1 MFNINIEITK
11 NVIYSYTKNILD
23 WLCSCE
29 KDNIMNINEIRS
41 MINESITFA
50 NIEISELIKN
60 GNYQGIVNQQA
71 MLLIMMGSLNAI
83 DNGTEQ
89 LKQYL
94 TFDNITTMQTVNKA
108 INDVD
113 TLINNSY
120 RIIGLNKYNNNLYL
134 QNIGNNEFIKCY
146 GIINYINDMI
156 YNKFLLNS
164 AIVIDKKD
172 IDVTDICLDK
182 MVYINN
188 LEKNN
193 NKLYTIHNG
202 GKMNIFDSNKRY
214 NKFYNNPTIIDL
226 PKEWINVEK
235 LNSNHETYLVTDSY
249 LLNEIK
255 KRFDN
260 PLILNTFGID
270 VLPDIIFADII
281 IINEFMYTEKEII
294 ERLYKRSNVTELKR
308 NIIKM

>member
-1 MFNINIEITK
+1 MFNIDKEITK

-29 KDNIMNINEIRS
+29 KDNILNINEIRS
-41 MINESITFA
+41 LINESINFTV
-50 NIEISELIKN
+50 IEITELIKDN
-60 GNYQGIVNQQA
+60 NYQGLVNQQA
-71 MLLIMMGSLNAI
+71 MLIIIMNSLKAI
-83 DNGTEQ
+83 DNGVDQ

-94 TFDNITTMQTVNKA
+94 TFDDTTIIQTVNKA
-108 INDVD
+108 INDAD
-113 TLINNSY
+113 ILINNSY

-134 QNIGNNEFIKCY
+134 QNIGTNKFIKCY
-146 GIINYINDMI
+146 GLINYKNDTI
-156 YNKFLLNS
+156 YNKFLLNNVV
-164 AIVIDKKD
+164 VIDKKD
-172 IDVTDICLDK
+172 IDVTDIYLDK
-182 MVYINN
+182 MICINK

-193 NKLYTIHNG
+193 SKLYSIHNIG
-202 GKMNIFDSNKRY
+202 EINIFDNNKS
-214 NKFYNNPTIIDL
+214 YNNTAIIDL

-235 LNSNHETYLVTDSY
+235 FNSNHEIYLVTNSY
-249 LLNEIK
+249 SLNEIK

-270 VLPDIIFADII
+270 ILPDIIFADII

-308 NIIKM
+308 NTVKM

>member
-1 MFNINIEITK
+1 MFNIDKEITK

-29 KDNIMNINEIRS
+29 KDNILNINKIRS
-41 MINESITFA
+41 LINESINFTV
-50 NIEISELIKN
+50 IEITELLKDN
-60 GNYQGIVNQQA
+60 NYQGLVNQQA
-71 MLLIMMGSLNAI
+71 MLIIIMNSLKAI
-83 DNGTEQ
+83 DNGVDQ

-94 TFDNITTMQTVNKA
+94 TFDDTTIIQTVNKA
-108 INDVD
+108 INDAD
-113 TLINNSY
+113 ILINNSY

-134 QNIGNNEFIKCY
+134 QNIGTSKFIKCY
-146 GIINYINDMI
+146 GIINYKNDTI
-156 YNKFLLNS
+156 YNKFLLNNVV
-164 AIVIDKKD
+164 VIDKKD
-172 IDVTDICLDK
+172 IDVTDIYLDK
-182 MVYINN
+182 MICINK

-193 NKLYTIHNG
+193 SKLYSIHNIG
-202 GKMNIFDSNKRY
+202 EINIFDNNKS
-214 NKFYNNPTIIDL
+214 YNNTAIIDL

-235 LNSNHETYLVTDSY
+235 FNSNHETYLVTNSY
-249 LLNEIK
+249 SLNEIK

-270 VLPDIIFADII
+270 ILPDIIFADII

-308 NIIKM
+308 NNVKM

>member
-1 MFNINIEITK
+1 MFNIDKEITK

-29 KDNIMNINEIRS
+29 KDNILNINEIRS
-41 MINESITFA
+41 LINESINFTV
-50 NIEISELIKN
+50 IEITELIKN
-60 GNYQGIVNQQA
+60 NNYQGLVNQQA
-71 MLLIMMGSLNAI
+71 MLIIIMNSHKAI
-83 DNGTEQ
+83 DNGVDQ

-94 TFDNITTMQTVNKA
+94 TFDDTITMQTVNKA
-108 INDVD
+108 INDVEI
-113 TLINNSY
+113 LINNSY

-134 QNIGNNEFIKCY
+134 QNIGTSKFIKCY
-146 GIINYINDMI
+146 GIINYKNDNI
-156 YNKFLLNS
+156 YNKFLLNN
-164 AIVIDKKD
+164 AVIIDKKD
-172 IDVTDICLDK
+172 IDVTDIYLDK
-182 MVYINN
+182 MICINK

-193 NKLYTIHNG
+193 IKLYSIHNIG
-202 GKMNIFDSNKRY
+202 EINIFDN
-214 NKFYNNPTIIDL
+214 NKFYNNTAIIDL

-235 LNSNHETYLVTDSY
+235 FNSNHETYLVTNSY
-249 LLNEIK
+249 SLNEIK

-270 VLPDIIFADII
+270 ILPDIIFADII

-308 NIIKM
+308 NTVKM

>member
-1 MFNINIEITK
+1 MFNIDKEITK

-29 KDNIMNINEIRS
+29 KDNILNINKIRS
-41 MINESITFA
+41 LINESINFTV
-50 NIEISELIKN
+50 IEITELLKDN
-60 GNYQGIVNQQA
+60 NYQGLVNQQA
-71 MLLIMMGSLNAI
+71 MLIIIMNSLKAI
-83 DNGTEQ
+83 DNGVDQ

-94 TFDNITTMQTVNKA
+94 TFDDTTIIQTVNKA
-108 INDVD
+108 INDAD
-113 TLINNSY
+113 ILINNSY

-134 QNIGNNEFIKCY
+134 QNIGTSKFIKCY
-146 GIINYINDMI
+146 GIINYKNDTI
-156 YNKFLLNS
+156 YNKFLLNNVV
-164 AIVIDKKD
+164 VIDKKD
-172 IDVTDICLDK
+172 IDVTDIYLDK
-182 MVYINN
+182 MICINK

-193 NKLYTIHNG
+193 SKLYSIHNIG
-202 GKMNIFDSNKRY
+202 EINIFDNNKS
-214 NKFYNNPTIIDL
+214 YNNTAIIDL

-235 LNSNHETYLVTDSY
+235 FNSNHETYLVTNSY
-249 LLNEIK
+249 SLNEIK

-270 VLPDIIFADII
+270 ILPDIIFADII

-308 NIIKM
+308 NTVKM

>member
-1 MFNINIEITK
+1 MFNINKEITK

-29 KDNIMNINEIRS
+29 KDNILNINEIRS
-41 MINESITFA
+41 LINESINFA
-50 NIEISELIKN
+50 VIEITELIKN
-60 GNYQGIVNQQA
+60 VNYQGLVNQQA
-71 MLLIMMGSLNAI
+71 MLIIIMNSLKAI
-83 DNGTEQ
+83 DNGVDQ

-94 TFDNITTMQTVNKA
+94 TFDNTTTIQTLNKA
-108 INDVD
+108 INDADV
-113 TLINNSY
+113 LINNSY

-134 QNIGNNEFIKCY
+134 QNIGTGKFIKCY
-146 GIINYINDMI
+146 GIINYKNDNM
-156 YNKFLLNS
+156 YNKFLLNN
-164 AIVIDKKD
+164 VVKIDKKD
-172 IDVTDICLDK
+172 IDVTDIYLDK
-182 MVYINN
+182 MICINK

-193 NKLYTIHNG
+193 SKLYSIHNIG
-202 GKMNIFDSNKRY
+202 EINIFDN
-214 NKFYNNPTIIDL
+214 NKFYNNTAIIDL

-235 LNSNHETYLVTDSY
+235 FNSNHETYLVTNSY
-249 LLNEIK
+249 SLNEIK

-270 VLPDIIFADII
+270 ILPDIIFADII

-308 NIIKM
+308 NTVKM